1 MSAISLTSCFDAT
14 PLPYCALPLLASSA
28 VADWSELELWRKLLY
43 PSMLVCVPRLRV
55 PIEAVPRPRTSSC
68 CSSRKLVGRVST
80 TTRCGRLHRA
90 GKQRLGAEY
99 DPAFQRRLGRRRG
112 AQARGKTRG
121 ALETTAQKRCPRLS
135 RPANYPSQA
144 SPGTLGSIISPR
156 AMCRHV
162 WACVVRYLQKR
173 HFPRHLGLDHVR
185 GACASECESQ
195 PARP

>member
-144 SPGTLGSIISPR
+144 SPGTLGSKI
-156 AMCRHV
+156 CRFGSICKLSNLKFPSRCALSSRRSAV
-162 WACVVRYLQKR
+162 P
-173 HFPRHLGLDHVR
+173 PRHYSDANLG
-185 GACASECESQ
+185 
-195 PARP
+195 